1 MMHYI
6 CPICEKVYP
15 GSQKGEATGTY
26 LYVCINIK
34 YDVKRKISAS
44 LVKWKN
50 SINRMPLVV
59 NGARQVGKT
68 YILEQFGK
76 EQFENVVYME
86 IESALNK
93 YFETELSPQKIIQFC
108 RGSKRFRN
116 NRRKN
121 SNLFR

>member
-1 MMHYI
+1 M
-6 CPICEKVYP
+6 
-15 GSQKGEATGTY
+15 
-26 LYVCINIK
+26 
-34 YDVKRKISAS
+34 KRKISAS

-76 EQFENVVYME
+76 EQFENVVYLNME

-93 YFETELSPQKIIQFC
+93 YFETELYGFSENFLKSSSEISIVPSVGLI
-108 RGSKRFRN
+108 
-116 NRRKN
+116 
-121 SNLFR
+121 